1 MSSSKPKLS
10 KLFLFNPNWGP
21 REGEEEKK
29 IIYFWPPETEIN
41 DQVKTVGLVEAV
53 VRFGKTFS
61 GHPAHSLHTQ
71 KTRTVW
77 RAVESEFFLCFTVSV
92 PCVRR
97 PGKEG
102 EVVEYR
108 PEEVSDKVLL
118 GILDKA
124 HQMFSLF
131 SGGLHHILDN
141 NPSNS
146 GLLCERVKHF
156 YPR

>member
-97 PGKEG
+97 PGNCSA
-102 EVVEYR
+102 VAS
-108 PEEVSDKVLL
+108 SDTSVR
-118 GILDKA
+118 
-124 HQMFSLF
+124 FSL
-131 SGGLHHILDN
+131 SAAQ
-141 NPSNS
+141 
-146 GLLCERVKHF
+146 RVKCGHQQS
-156 YPR
+156 